1 MTNTVSNTLP
11 LTVGRWPIDTDH
23 SRVGFAIRHLGVSKV
38 RGRFADI
45 DAELV
50 VGDTLETTAVNA
62 SVGLA
67 SIDTGNSDRDAHVRS
82 AELLDVENR
91 PQMTFKSLGIE
102 GDGGDWTLNGHLTI
116 GDVTRPVKF
125 DVEFGGVESFF
136 DGTRHAGFEA
146 VGEIRRKDFDLSFGP
161 LSAMLGDVVKIE
173 LDLQF
178 VEPSA
183 EAS

>member
-11 LTVGRWPIDTDH
+11 LAVGRWAIDTNH
-23 SRVGFAIRHLGVSKV
+23 SSVGFAIRHLGVSKV
-38 RGRFADI
+38 RGRFGDV

-50 VGDTLETTAVNA
+50 VGETLDTSAISAT
-62 SVGLA
+62 VGLA
-67 SIDTGNSDRDAHVRS
+67 SIDTGNVDRDAHVRS

-91 PQMTFKSLGIE
+91 PEMTFKSLGID
-102 GDGGDWTLNGHLTI
+102 GDGSEWVLDGEITI
-116 GDVTRPVKF
+116 GDVTRPVQF
-125 DVEFGGVESFF
+125 DVEFGGIESFY

-146 VGEIRRKDFDLSFGP
+146 TGEIRRKDFGLNFGP
-161 LSAMLGDVVKIE
+161 LSAMLGDVVKVE

-183 EAS
+183 